1 MSIVYAGYGAVVP
14 PSLMVFFFDLITLKQ
29 IKSNLKT
36 KRKKNMSLD
45 AETDETDM
53 TGAGISRAF
62 YADRL
67 HGWVR

>member
-1 MSIVYAGYGAVVP
+1 
-14 PSLMVFFFDLITLKQ
+14 MVFFFDCIAMKQ
-29 IKSNLKT
+29 FKSNLKT
-36 KRKKNMSLD
+36 KTKKNMNLD

-67 HGWVR
+67 HGWLR